1 MFRSLRAF
9 SEGWRF
15 HVSGIRFGLHH
26 FSFLSLSLLPFV
38 VTLALYISAFYMFT
52 LYADDLLTMIWHPK
66 TGESSQVVGWL
77 YWAYTHVVKFFI
89 YVIVLVVMFYTF
101 ILLSNIVASPLYD
114 HISARYERNVEEGVS
129 GEKREFSSRGIW
141 TVIKE
146 ELKKAVL
153 MLILPIPFLFIPVV
167 GAMLGFLI
175 AATFIAWDFV
185 DFSLARDCP
194 LLKDRIRAIWRFK
207 SLLLGFGCP
216 LLIPFFGLLIVP
228 FAILGGTKLY
238 FDKIKPELQ
247 PPTISPSNVATR
259 P

>member
-9 SEGWRF
+9 SQGWGF

-38 VTLALYISAFYMFT
+38 VTLALYIAAFYMFT
-52 LYADDLLTMIWHPK
+52 LYSDDLLTMIWHPN
-66 TGESSQVVGWL
+66 TGETSRYVGWL
-77 YWAYTHVVKFFI
+77 YWAYTHVVKFLL

-101 ILLSNIVASPLYD
+101 ILLSNVVASPLYD
-114 HISARYERNVEEGVS
+114 HISAKYERNFEEDVFS
-129 GEKREFSSRGIW
+129 EKNDISNRGIW

-153 MLILPIPFLFIPVV
+153 MLVLPIPFLFIPAI
-167 GAMLGFLI
+167 GPILGFLI

-194 LLKDRIRAIWRFK
+194 LLKDRIRTVWRFRG
-207 SLLLGFGCP
+207 LLLGFGCP

-247 PPTISPSNVATR
+247 PPSISPTNV
-259 P
+259 PMGS